1 MESEFRPEQSKHA
14 FLRVELDEE
23 HKRFTKQCE
32 TADCTVEFTTSVP
45 RKFFENPDDVSTEL
59 DVNGEGMIAG
69 TSILAADVTHHI
81 FNREFTH
88 THNSSSLET
97 DV

>member
-1 MESEFRPEQSKHA
+1 MESEFQPEQPRQQ

-23 HKRFTKQCE
+23 FKRFTKRCE
-32 TADCTVEFTTSVP
+32 TADCTAEFTTNVP
-45 RKFFENPDDVSTEL
+45 RKFFENPDDMSTEL

-69 TSILAADVTHHI
+69 TDILAADVTEHI

-88 THNSSSLET
+88 THTSPALEK